1 MRTRLFNHILSG
13 AVACFFLGGTAVAQ
27 TQNLRSSYF
36 QEGTVNRTELN
47 PAFMGDYGYVSFPA
61 LGNLG
66 FGVQTTAGIKN
77 FIYKLPDGRLTTF
90 MHESVSAS
98 DFVNSLPHK
107 VNVGLNMDIDV
118 LSFAFHAWGGY
129 NSFGIRLK
137 SYTNMYLPSDL
148 FRFMKQGMKDE
159 NGSVYHLDNIGIY
172 STNYA
177 EIALGHARDINEQWT
192 VGGKVKILA
201 GLGRASMHIDKL
213 ELVAKENRW
222 AVTPKGATME
232 VAVKGLNIP
241 TKGETQNYQE
251 DDYILDNYGNRT
263 DQLKPGTDGQL
274 SYDDIDYDSGQMGLS
289 GMGLAFDLGAE
300 YRFNEDWT
308 FSASLLD
315 FGFIKW
321 KHMTKASMENT
332 FEFDGFEDIPVTDSE
347 GNENSLDNQVDRL
360 VDDLSDLAKFSKT
373 GVEQKSTQ
381 MLGATLNL
389 AAQYTLP
396 VYRRLKFGLLSTT
409 RIQGAN
415 SWSEARL
422 SANVA
427 PISWFDATVDYAISN
442 YGSTA
447 GLLLNFHGRGGNFF
461 LGVDAPLGKLSK
473 QYGPLGRASASFN
486 MGINFL
492 FGKKYQRMY
501 KVSEVESL

>member
-1 MRTRLFNHILSG
+1 
-13 AVACFFLGGTAVAQ
+13 
-27 TQNLRSSYF
+27 
-36 QEGTVNRTELN
+36 
-47 PAFMGDYGYVSFPA
+47 
-61 LGNLG
+61 
-66 FGVQTTAGIKN
+66 
-77 FIYKLPDGRLTTF
+77 
-90 MHESVSAS
+90 
-98 DFVNSLPHK
+98 
-107 VNVGLNMDIDV
+107 
-118 LSFAFHAWGGY
+118 
-129 NSFGIRLK
+129 
-137 SYTNMYLPSDL
+137 
-148 FRFMKQGMKDE
+148 
-159 NGSVYHLDNIGIY
+159 
-172 STNYA
+172 
-177 EIALGHARDINEQWT
+177 
-192 VGGKVKILA
+192 
-201 GLGRASMHIDKL
+201 
-213 ELVAKENRW
+213 
-222 AVTPKGATME
+222 ME

-396 VYRRLKFGLLSTT
+396 VYRRLKFGLLSVARKRYFQRNPGRT
-409 RIQGAN
+409 R
-415 SWSEARL
+415 RL
-422 SANVA
+422 VR
-427 PISWFDATVDYAISN
+427 
-442 YGSTA
+442 
-447 GLLLNFHGRGGNFF
+447 L
-461 LGVDAPLGKLSK
+461 
-473 QYGPLGRASASFN
+473 RASPPVGQRGSH
-486 MGINFL
+486 FL
-492 FGKKYQRMY
+492 VRRYG
-501 KVSEVESL
+501 